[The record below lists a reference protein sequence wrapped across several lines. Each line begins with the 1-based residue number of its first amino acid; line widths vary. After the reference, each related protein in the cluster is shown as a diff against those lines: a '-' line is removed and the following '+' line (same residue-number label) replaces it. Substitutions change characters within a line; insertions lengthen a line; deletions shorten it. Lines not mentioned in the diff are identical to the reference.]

1 MLIPPKYFSDQNN
14 PLPEWEEKHQEE
26 FLELLNNDL
35 TRNDFIQLLEA
46 VDSNTVTPEKSKEI
60 YSSMRKVGLIKKE
73 TSEKAMDNMLEK
85 YKAYAETFHELEN
98 I

>member
-1 MLIPPKYFSDQNN
+1 
-14 PLPEWEEKHQEE
+14 
-26 FLELLNNDL
+26 
-35 TRNDFIQLLEA
+35 
-46 VDSNTVTPEKSKEI
+46 
-60 YSSMRKVGLIKKE
+60 MRKVGLIKKE

>member
-1 MLIPPKYFSDQNN
+1 MLIPPKYFSDQNT
-14 PLPEWEEKHQEE
+14 PQPTWETKHQEE

-35 TRNDFIQLLEA
+35 TRSDFIQLLEA
-46 VDSNTVTPEKSKEI
+46 VNNDSVTPEKSQEI
-60 YSSMRKVGLIKKE
+60 YNNMKKVGLTKKE
-73 TSEKAMDNMLEK
+73 NVEKAIDNMLEK

>member
-46 VDSNTVTPEKSKEI
+46 VDSNTVTPENQ
-60 YSSMRKVGLIKKE
+60 KKY
-73 TSEKAMDNMLEK
+73 TAV
-85 YKAYAETFHELEN
+85 
-98 I
+98 